1 MSEAVIRNRESGVTD
16 DTQKPGTGFAA
27 NALRVLRARYLKKDE
42 QGRCTESPRDMF
54 RRVAKAVAEAE
65 AQYDSDPEIRS
76 EWEDRFYALMMSRR
90 FMPNSPTLMNAGRE
104 MGMLSAC
111 FVLPVGDSIDEIFDS
126 IKHTALI
133 QKAGG
138 GTGFAFDELRP
149 TGDFISSSGGG
160 GGGGGRNHE
169 RSDFLL
175 ARVQRSHERDPTG
188 SVPPRSQHGDDERH
202 PSRHSQVPPR

>member
-1 MSEAVIRNRESGVTD
+1 MSEVAVADGGFRVMD
-16 DTQKPGTGFAA
+16 DSRKSNLELSK
-27 NALRVLRARYLKKDE
+27 NAERVLRARYLKKDE
-42 QGRCTESPRDMF
+42 QGRCTESPKDLF
-54 RRVAKAVAEAE
+54 RRVAKAIAEAE
-65 AQYDSDPEIRS
+65 LIYDSDPENRS
-76 EWEDRFYALMMSRR
+76 EWEDRFYSMMVSRR

-149 TGDFISSSGGG
+149 TGVRSRRRICSGG
-160 GGGGGRNHE
+160 
-169 RSDFLL
+169 LL
-175 ARVQRSHERDPTG
+175 KPL
-188 SVPPRSQHGDDERH
+188 PR
-202 PSRHSQVPPR
+202 PN